1 MKVAAV
7 LLTLLAAAAQ
17 ADQMFLQA
25 EGEPMDVVT
34 NVKKV
39 PVVGG
44 QFRTSQGVT
53 VAMQCVISLTI

>member
-1 MKVAAV
+1 MKFAVV
-7 LLTLLAAAAQ
+7 LLSLLSAAAHAEQ
-17 ADQMFLQA
+17 VFLQA
-25 EGEPMDVVT
+25 GDVPDEPIEVVT

-53 VAMQCVISLTI
+53 VAM